1 MKNALI
7 VVVKTL
13 FKRMNARSVN
23 NMAKYKYGKK
33 FKASKGKHKGKL
45 VQYRYTGGRK
55 NTKTMV
61 RAKR

>member
-1 MKNALI
+1 MPWLTQSLSLEEC
-7 VVVKTL
+7 VD
-13 FKRMNARSVN
+13 
-23 NMAKYKYGKK
+23 MAKYKYGKK
-33 FKASKGKHKGKL
+33 FKATKGRHKGKL

>member
-1 MKNALI
+1 MARYS
-7 VVVKTL
+7 
-13 FKRMNARSVN
+13 KRYSKSGGAPRN
-23 NMAKYKYGKK
+23 KYVYGKK

-55 NTKTMV
+55 STKTMV

>member
-1 MKNALI
+1 
-7 VVVKTL
+7 
-13 FKRMNARSVN
+13 
-23 NMAKYKYGKK
+23 MAKYKYGKK
-33 FKASKGKHKGKL
+33 FKAKSGKYRGKL